1 MELIVD
7 PAGWLEA
14 GARRVRCALGRDGV
28 RADKR
33 EGDGATPV
41 GLFPLRAVY
50 FRPDRLGQPRSGLP
64 TLALGP
70 NDGWCDD
77 PANIAY
83 NRFVR
88 LPHPGSH
95 ERLWRDDRLYD
106 LLAVIGY
113 NDAPPVRGLGS
124 AIFLHVAAADFAPT
138 EGCVALAPDALA
150 EILAACDPAST
161 IRITPPG

>member
-1 MELIVD
+1 LELIVD

-14 GARRVRCALGRDGV
+14 GDRRVRCALGRAGV
-28 RADKR
+28 RVAKR
-33 EGDGATPV
+33 EGDGATPA

-50 FRPDRLGQPRSGLP
+50 FRPDRLRQPRSGLP

-77 PANIAY
+77 PADIDY

-106 LLAVIGY
+106 VFAVIGY
-113 NDAPPVRGLGS
+113 NDAPPVPGLGS
-124 AIFLHVAAADFAPT
+124 AIFLHVATADFAPT
-138 EGCVALAPDALA
+138 EGCVAVAQDALV
-150 EILAACDPAST
+150 EILAACDPGST
-161 IRITPPG
+161 IRITAPG